1 MNSLNNRLL
10 ITASAVLGLFF
21 GLTGFML
28 DRIFEENARSAV
40 EDRLEGHVY
49 TLIAA
54 TIIGEDKRLHM
65 PEKLSFSHPSSGL
78 YAQAISNDAKKIWR
92 SPSLNEKN
100 FLFRW
105 ALPPVTSRFDLAVMP
120 DGLEIFVYSLG
131 VTWDESEDIHD
142 GYTFSVAE
150 RKEIYDVQVKQFRK
164 KLWGWLAGVAILLL
178 IVQSFIL
185 RWGLS
190 PLRRVVDDLK
200 AIESGERKQLQG
212 NYPKELTGLTDNLNH
227 LIRNEREH
235 LARYRDTL
243 GNLAHSLKTPLAVLR
258 GEVEVITRKDKDSG
272 DDTGIAKSKVAIQ
285 EQIDRMSQIVEYQLQ
300 RASTSGRSAVSAH
313 VNVNEIMCKITGAL
327 NKVYIE
333 KNIFVEIKVAPDCLF
348 QGDEGDLMEILGN
361 VLDNAYKNCNQR
373 ITISA
378 EVIEKG
384 VTGSRFLLT
393 VDDDG
398 PGIAE
403 DQVDILL
410 QRGMRGDSKNQ
421 GQGIGLAVVS
431 DILQVYSGLLEI
443 QRSVIGGARIVI
455 TIPL

>member
-10 ITASAVLGLFF
+10 VAATVVLVLFF
-21 GLTGFML
+21 GITGFML
-28 DRIFEENARSAV
+28 DRIFEENARAAV

-92 SPSLNEKN
+92 SPSLIEKS

-120 DGLEIFVYSLG
+120 DGQEIFVYSLG
-131 VTWDESEDIHD
+131 VTWDESENIHD

-150 RKEIYDVQVKQFRK
+150 RKEIYDVQIKQFRK

-178 IVQSFIL
+178 VVQSIIL

-190 PLRRVVDDLK
+190 PLRRVVEDLQ

-212 NYPKELTGLTDNLNH
+212 NYPAELTGLTENLNH

-258 GEVEVITRKDKDSG
+258 GEVEAITRKDNSADYNME
-272 DDTGIAKSKVAIQ
+272 KSNEAIQ
-285 EQIDRMSQIVEYQLQ
+285 EQIDRMSQIVQYQLQ
-300 RASTSGRSAVSAH
+300 KASTSGRSAVSAH
-313 VNVNEIMCKITGAL
+313 VNVSDIMRKITGAL

-333 KNIFVEIKVAPDCLF
+333 KNIAVEMTIDPGCRF

-361 VLDNAYKNCNQR
+361 ILDNAYKSCHEKIIIR
-373 ITISA
+373 A

-384 VTGSRFLLT
+384 VAGSRFVLT

-398 PGIAE
+398 PGIAK
-403 DQVDILL
+403 DQVDVLL

-431 DILQVYSGLLEI
+431 DILQIYSGLLEI
-443 QRSVIGGARIVI
+443 QRSALGGARVLI